1 MPLKLTN
8 PSSLEA
14 WHRLFVFATS
24 RADGSWLF
32 RGQGMMH
39 HGSNAVSYG
48 LRPKIGRNMAC
59 GPRGYDANDERN
71 LFDDFKSDAIRY
83 INGAGFTEMDWL
95 ALGQHHGLP
104 TRLLDWTSNPL
115 VAAWFAVCD
124 GCGKTDAEI
133 IAIRVTASLRLREI
147 REPFVASG
155 GKKVRFARVPA
166 YASRVT
172 AQQGAF
178 SLHDDPA
185 ADWELPKDDGEDGM
199 KNAQLIIPKH
209 SHSFIRSK
217 LAEFGYNHHRLMS
230 DLDGI
235 GTDLAYHYVSR
246 T

>member
-1 MPLKLTN
+1 MPIKPTDPIILK
-8 PSSLEA
+8 A
-14 WHRLFVFATS
+14 WNELFVFATS

-32 RGQGMMH
+32 RGQGMRH
-39 HGSNAVSYG
+39 HGARAKSYG
-48 LRPKIGRNMAC
+48 LRPKIGRDTAC
-59 GPRGYDANDERN
+59 GPRGYVARDERN
-71 LFDDFKSDAIRY
+71 LFDDFKADAVRY
-83 INGAGFTEMDWL
+83 INGGGFTEMDWL
-95 ALGQHHGLP
+95 ALAQHHGLP

-115 VAAWFAVCD
+115 VAAWFAVCG

-133 IAIRVTASLRLREI
+133 IAIRVQAARRI
-147 REPFVASG
+147 RNIAKPFMPSKG
-155 GKKVRFARVPA
+155 NKVRFVRVPA
-166 YASRVT
+166 RASRVT

-185 ADWELPKDDGEDGM
+185 TDWDLQKDEPE
-199 KNAQLIIPKH
+199 NFQLIIPKD